1 MEVKLKQYCG
11 ESKITADNVL
21 QRGKVFKNRKKL
33 LKNKERIMEEFIKE
47 SKKIIQR
54 SIYNNKLV
62 LFIGAGVSANSGLPL
77 WKDLIEKIKK
87 KIKVSDNFN
96 DYLKIAQYYYNSR
109 GEKEYY
115 DFLRE
120 ELEVEVSPNNIHEAL
135 LDMNPRH
142 IITTNYDDLIEKEAR
157 KKGMFYDV
165 VSKDTDLPYTPNNK
179 MIIKMHGDF
188 KNRNIVFKE
197 DDYLSYSNNFK
208 LIENYIKSLFSTNVV
223 LFVGYSLGDANVQ
236 LIFQWIK
243 DILGKDLPKPYFLKI
258 DNIDSEV
265 DINEFEYYKNKGINI
280 LYYSQ
285 IAKNLHNN
293 LKSETIGDKT
303 YNAVKYLSSREEN
316 QFGIEELNQYIEM
329 FKDINI
335 LDNKLISNLLE
346 NKAKLLK
353 YTDYELK
360 GNTLILRSNKIDN
373 LITDIRKEI
382 KNGKSKV
389 SDFLDKAS
397 IFFIVRELKD
407 KKKSRIIYKKRKI
420 KEISYMNIQ
429 NDIENYNY
437 KNLNCFINVT
447 GEREVA
453 NNIKLEFE
461 KAYAY
466 YIINDYYNS
475 YEEYK
480 KISER
485 SFNSKNMIMY
495 ALSEFNRFYIG
506 KMLCNDWMTT
516 ATIRKKVKDEIGKIN
531 LDKIIYNIP
540 LEIEQLDF
548 IKRILTWSFI
558 QDNLHEMEELR
569 YKIEKDEKIYYMG
582 GIGKDSA
589 GIYLL
594 QKSVKKLWKFIKYN
608 MLSVDRYREVKR
620 IFYNYIDSLL
630 RNYSIPKIQKEY
642 DDFFGMSG
650 ENIKIEEIS
659 IFDIR
664 VMLEYIS
671 LKDLE
676 ELLNKYDI
684 ENIKIEDE
692 GIGILLNI
700 LNNVID
706 YNLNPYRKNIIDVN
720 KILLLLSK
728 VDVGY
733 ENYVNINKQI
743 LMFLKGKNLNIE
755 NYGYINKYIYYQ
767 DEKFRR
773 YDIQTLKD
781 ILICVKKE
789 IITMNME
796 NINNNQ
802 EYIINNIAHIIHKND
817 KKFKLD
823 LEVEELLYKGK
834 SGIIIDKILMDLYY
848 ICNQEDKK
856 KIRDVIR
863 LKLETKEFSMIESKI
878 YYEAIMR
885 KIIVSNKKYEE
896 KIQEYLDKEI
906 KEKENS
912 KLRTYPDP
920 VEVLLSNIINLILN
934 NDIKDKGRFEKYIG
948 IKDDYDFLFNLDNYE
963 NEKININWL
972 NTFSNKLL
980 ERLAENKKIKCE
992 IGRQIKQELLS
1003 NNNFDKKLLRIY
1015 LEYFS

>member
-1 MEVKLKQYCG
+1 M
-11 ESKITADNVL
+11 
-21 QRGKVFKNRKKL
+21 
-33 LKNKERIMEEFIKE
+33 MEEFIKE

-54 SIYNNKLV
+54 SIYHNKLV

-87 KIKVSDNFN
+87 KIKVSDDSN

-115 DFLRE
+115 DFLKE
-120 ELEVEVSPNNIHEAL
+120 ELEVEASPNNIHEAL
-135 LDMNPRH
+135 LEMNPCH

-165 VSKDTDLPYTPNNK
+165 VAKDTDLPYTPNNK

-223 LFVGYSLGDANVQ
+223 LFVGYSLGDTNVQ

-285 IAKNLHNN
+285 IAKHLENN
-293 LKSETIGDKT
+293 SKFETIGDKT

-316 QFGIEELNQYIEM
+316 QFGIEELNHYIEL

-335 LDNKLISNLLE
+335 LDNKLIGNLLE

-360 GNTLILRSNKIDN
+360 GNTLILRSSKIDN

-382 KNGKSKV
+382 KSGKSKV
-389 SDFLDKAS
+389 IDFLDKAS
-397 IFFIVRELKD
+397 IFFIVQKLKD
-407 KKKSRIIYKKRKI
+407 KKKSRIIYKRRKI
-420 KEISYMNIQ
+420 KEISYMDVQ
-429 NDIENYNY
+429 DDIENYNY
-437 KNLNCFINVT
+437 KNLNYFINVT
-447 GEREVA
+447 GEREIA

-466 YIINDYYNS
+466 YMINDYYNS

-485 SFNSKNMIMY
+485 SFNSKNMIIY

-506 KMLCNDWMTT
+506 KMLCNDWMSPD
-516 ATIRKKVKDEIGKIN
+516 TIRKKVKDEIGKIN

-540 LEIEQLDF
+540 VEIEQLDF
-548 IKRILTWSFI
+548 IKRILTWSFL

-569 YKIEKDEKIYYMG
+569 YKIEKDENTCYFG
-582 GIGKDSA
+582 GIGKDIA

-594 QKSVKKLWKFIKYN
+594 QKSVKNLWKFIKYN
-608 MLSVDRYREVKR
+608 MLSIDRYREVKR
-620 IFYNYIDSLL
+620 IFYNYMDSLL

-642 DDFFGMSG
+642 DEFFGMSG
-650 ENIKIEEIS
+650 ENVKIEEIS

-676 ELLNKYDI
+676 ELFNKYDI
-684 ENIKIEDE
+684 ENIKIENTS
-692 GIGILLNI
+692 IGILLNI

-706 YNLNPYRKNIIDVN
+706 YNINQYRKNIIDVN

-728 VDVGY
+728 IDVGY
-733 ENYVNINKQI
+733 ENYININKQI

-767 DEKFRR
+767 DKKFKR
-773 YDIQTLKD
+773 YDIQTLKE
-781 ILICVKKE
+781 ILICIQKE
-789 IITMNME
+789 ITTMNMQ

-802 EYIINNIAHIIHKND
+802 EYIINNITHIIHKND

-823 LEVEELLYKGK
+823 IEIEELLHKEK
-834 SGIIIDKILMDLYY
+834 KGIIIYKILMDLYY
-848 ICNQEDKK
+848 ICNQDNKK
-856 KIRDVIR
+856 KIKNAIIV
-863 LKLETKEFSMIESKI
+863 KLNTKEFSMIEAEI
-878 YYEAIMR
+878 YYEAIMG

-906 KEKENS
+906 DKKENS
-912 KLRTYPDP
+912 SLRSYPDP

-934 NDIKDKGRFEKYIG
+934 NDIKDKERFKKYIG

-963 NEKININWL
+963 NEKIDINWL
-972 NTFSNKLL
+972 DKFSKKLL
-980 ERLAENKKIKCE
+980 ERLAKNEKIKYE
-992 IGRQIKQELLS
+992 IGRQIKQELIS

>member
-1 MEVKLKQYCG
+1 
-11 ESKITADNVL
+11 
-21 QRGKVFKNRKKL
+21 
-33 LKNKERIMEEFIKE
+33 MEEFIKE

-115 DFLRE
+115 DFLKE
-120 ELEVEVSPNNIHEAL
+120 ELEVEASPNNIHEAL
-135 LDMNPRH
+135 LDMNPCH

-165 VSKDTDLPYTPNNK
+165 VAKDTDLPYTPNNK

-223 LFVGYSLGDANVQ
+223 LFVGYSLGDTNVQ

-285 IAKNLHNN
+285 IAKNLNNN
-293 LKSETIGDKT
+293 LKFETIGDKT
-303 YNAVKYLSSREEN
+303 YNAVKYLSSREKN
-316 QFGIEELNQYIEM
+316 QFGIEELNQYIEI

-382 KNGKSKV
+382 KSGKSKV
-389 SDFLDKAS
+389 IDFLDKAS

-407 KKKSRIIYKKRKI
+407 KKKSRIIYKRRKI

-437 KNLNCFINVT
+437 KNLNYFINIT
-447 GEREVA
+447 GEREIA

-485 SFNSKNMIMY
+485 SFNSKNMIIY

-506 KMLCNDWMTT
+506 KMLCNDWMITD
-516 ATIRKKVKDEIGKIN
+516 TIRKKVKDEIGKIN

-540 LEIEQLDF
+540 VEIEQLDF

-569 YKIEKDEKIYYMG
+569 YKIERDENTCYMG

-594 QKSVKKLWKFIKYN
+594 QKSVKNLWKFIKYN
-608 MLSVDRYREVKR
+608 MLSIDRYREVKR

-676 ELLNKYDI
+676 ELFNKYDI
-684 ENIKIEDE
+684 ENIKIEDKS
-692 GIGILLNI
+692 IGILLNI

-706 YNLNPYRKNIIDVN
+706 YNINQHRKNIIDVN

-728 VDVGY
+728 IDVGY
-733 ENYVNINKQI
+733 ENYIYINKQI

-767 DEKFRR
+767 DKKFRR
-773 YDIQTLKD
+773 YDIQTLKE
-781 ILICVKKE
+781 ILICVQKE
-789 IITMNME
+789 ITTMNMQ

-802 EYIINNIAHIIHKND
+802 EYIINNITHIIHKND
-817 KKFKLD
+817 RKFKLD
-823 LEVEELLYKGK
+823 LEIEELLYKEK
-834 SGIIIDKILMDLYY
+834 KGIIIYKILMDLYY
-848 ICNQEDKK
+848 ICNQDNKK
-856 KIRDVIR
+856 KIKNAIIV
-863 LKLETKEFSMIESKI
+863 KLNTKEFSMIEAEI
-878 YYEAIMR
+878 YYEAIMG

-906 KEKENS
+906 NKKENLP
-912 KLRTYPDP
+912 LRSYPDP

-934 NDIKDKGRFEKYIG
+934 NDIKDKERFKKYIG

-963 NEKININWL
+963 NEKIDINWL
-972 NTFSNKLL
+972 DTFSKKLL
-980 ERLAENKKIKCE
+980 ERLAKNEKIKCE
-992 IGRQIKQELLS
+992 IGRQIKQELIS

>member
-1 MEVKLKQYCG
+1 M
-11 ESKITADNVL
+11 
-21 QRGKVFKNRKKL
+21 
-33 LKNKERIMEEFIKE
+33 MEEFIKE

-54 SIYNNKLV
+54 SIYHNKLV

-87 KIKVSDNFN
+87 KIKVSDDSN

-115 DFLRE
+115 DFLKE
-120 ELEVEVSPNNIHEAL
+120 ELEVEASPNNIHEAL
-135 LDMNPRH
+135 LEMNPCH

-165 VSKDTDLPYTPNNK
+165 VAKDTDLPYTPNNK

-223 LFVGYSLGDANVQ
+223 LFVGYSLGDTNVQ

-285 IAKNLHNN
+285 IAKHLENN
-293 LKSETIGDKT
+293 SKFETIGDKT

-316 QFGIEELNQYIEM
+316 QFGIEELNHYIEL

-335 LDNKLISNLLE
+335 LDNKLIGNLLE

-360 GNTLILRSNKIDN
+360 GNTLILRSSKIDN

-382 KNGKSKV
+382 KSGKSKV
-389 SDFLDKAS
+389 IDFLDKAS
-397 IFFIVRELKD
+397 IFFIVQKLKD
-407 KKKSRIIYKKRKI
+407 KKKSRIIYKRRKI
-420 KEISYMNIQ
+420 KEISYMDVQ
-429 NDIENYNY
+429 DDIENYNY
-437 KNLNCFINVT
+437 KNLNYFINVT
-447 GEREVA
+447 GEREIA

-466 YIINDYYNS
+466 YMINDYYNS

-485 SFNSKNMIMY
+485 SFNSKNMIIY

-506 KMLCNDWMTT
+506 KMLCNDWMSPD
-516 ATIRKKVKDEIGKIN
+516 TIRKKVKDEIGKIN

-540 LEIEQLDF
+540 VEIEQLDF
-548 IKRILTWSFI
+548 IKRILTWSFL

-569 YKIEKDEKIYYMG
+569 YKIEKDENTCYFG
-582 GIGKDSA
+582 GIGKDIA

-594 QKSVKKLWKFIKYN
+594 QKSVKNLWKFIKYN
-608 MLSVDRYREVKR
+608 MLSIDRYREVKR

-642 DDFFGMSG
+642 DEFFGMSG
-650 ENIKIEEIS
+650 ENVKIEEIS

-676 ELLNKYDI
+676 ELFNKYDI
-684 ENIKIEDE
+684 ENIKIENTS
-692 GIGILLNI
+692 IGILLNI

-706 YNLNPYRKNIIDVN
+706 YNINQYRKNIIDVN

-728 VDVGY
+728 IDVGY
-733 ENYVNINKQI
+733 ENYININKQI

-767 DEKFRR
+767 DKKFKR
-773 YDIQTLKD
+773 YDIQTLKE
-781 ILICVKKE
+781 ILICIQKE
-789 IITMNME
+789 ITTMNMQ

-802 EYIINNIAHIIHKND
+802 EYIINNITHIIHKND

-823 LEVEELLYKGK
+823 IEIEELLHKEK
-834 SGIIIDKILMDLYY
+834 KGIIIYKILMDLYY
-848 ICNQEDKK
+848 ICNQDNKK
-856 KIRDVIR
+856 KIKNAIIV
-863 LKLETKEFSMIESKI
+863 KLNTKEFSMIEAEI
-878 YYEAIMR
+878 YYEAIMG

-906 KEKENS
+906 DKKENS
-912 KLRTYPDP
+912 SLRSYPDP

-934 NDIKDKGRFEKYIG
+934 NDIKDKERFKKYIG

-963 NEKININWL
+963 NEKIDINWL
-972 NTFSNKLL
+972 DKFSKKLL
-980 ERLAENKKIKCE
+980 ERLAKNEKIKYE
-992 IGRQIKQELLS
+992 IGRQIKQELIS

>member
-1 MEVKLKQYCG
+1 M
-11 ESKITADNVL
+11 
-21 QRGKVFKNRKKL
+21 
-33 LKNKERIMEEFIKE
+33 MEEFIKE

-54 SIYNNKLV
+54 SIYHNKLV

-87 KIKVSDNFN
+87 KIKVSDDSN

-115 DFLRE
+115 DFLKE
-120 ELEVEVSPNNIHEAL
+120 ELEVEASPNNIHEAL
-135 LDMNPRH
+135 LEMNPCH

-165 VSKDTDLPYTPNNK
+165 VAKDTDLPYTPNNK

-223 LFVGYSLGDANVQ
+223 LFVGYSLGDTNVQ

-285 IAKNLHNN
+285 IAKHLENN
-293 LKSETIGDKT
+293 SKFETIGDKT

-316 QFGIEELNQYIEM
+316 QFGIEELNHYIEL

-335 LDNKLISNLLE
+335 LDNKLIGNLLE

-360 GNTLILRSNKIDN
+360 GNTLILRSSKIDN

-382 KNGKSKV
+382 KSGKSKV
-389 SDFLDKAS
+389 IDFLDKAS
-397 IFFIVRELKD
+397 IFFIVQKLKD
-407 KKKSRIIYKKRKI
+407 KKKSRIIYKRRKI
-420 KEISYMNIQ
+420 KEISYMDVQ
-429 NDIENYNY
+429 DDIENYNY
-437 KNLNCFINVT
+437 KNLNYFINVT
-447 GEREVA
+447 GEREIA

-466 YIINDYYNS
+466 YMINDYYNS

-485 SFNSKNMIMY
+485 SFNSKNMIIY

-506 KMLCNDWMTT
+506 KMLCNDWMSPD
-516 ATIRKKVKDEIGKIN
+516 TIRKKVKDEIGKIN

-540 LEIEQLDF
+540 VEIEQLDF
-548 IKRILTWSFI
+548 IKRILTWSFL

-569 YKIEKDEKIYYMG
+569 YKIEKDENTCYFG
-582 GIGKDSA
+582 GIGKDIA

-594 QKSVKKLWKFIKYN
+594 QKSVKNLWKFIKYN
-608 MLSVDRYREVKR
+608 MLSIDRYREVKR
-620 IFYNYIDSLL
+620 IFYNYMDSLL

-642 DDFFGMSG
+642 DEFFGMSG
-650 ENIKIEEIS
+650 ENVKIEEIS

-676 ELLNKYDI
+676 ELFNKYDI
-684 ENIKIEDE
+684 ENIKIENTS
-692 GIGILLNI
+692 IGILLNI

-706 YNLNPYRKNIIDVN
+706 YNINQYRKNIIDVN

-728 VDVGY
+728 IDVGY
-733 ENYVNINKQI
+733 ENYININKQI

-767 DEKFRR
+767 DKKFKR
-773 YDIQTLKD
+773 YDIQTLKE
-781 ILICVKKE
+781 ILICIQKE
-789 IITMNME
+789 ITTMNMQ

-802 EYIINNIAHIIHKND
+802 EYIINNITHIIHKND

-823 LEVEELLYKGK
+823 IEIEELLHKEK
-834 SGIIIDKILMDLYY
+834 KGIIIYKILMDLYY
-848 ICNQEDKK
+848 ICNQDNKK
-856 KIRDVIR
+856 KIKNAIIV
-863 LKLETKEFSMIESKI
+863 KLNTKEFSMIEAEI
-878 YYEAIMR
+878 YYEAIMG

-906 KEKENS
+906 DKKENS
-912 KLRTYPDP
+912 SLRSYPDP

-934 NDIKDKGRFEKYIG
+934 NDIKDKERFKKYIG
-948 IKDDYDFLFNLDNYE
+948 IKDDYDFLFILYYYE
-963 NEKININWL
+963 NEKIY
-972 NTFSNKLL
+972 
-980 ERLAENKKIKCE
+980 
-992 IGRQIKQELLS
+992 
-1003 NNNFDKKLLRIY
+1003 IY
-1015 LEYFS
+1015 

>member
-1 MEVKLKQYCG
+1 M
-11 ESKITADNVL
+11 
-21 QRGKVFKNRKKL
+21 
-33 LKNKERIMEEFIKE
+33 MEEFIKE

-54 SIYNNKLV
+54 SIYHNKLV

-87 KIKVSDNFN
+87 KIKVSDDSN

-115 DFLRE
+115 DFLKE
-120 ELEVEVSPNNIHEAL
+120 ELEVEASPNNIHEAL
-135 LDMNPRH
+135 LEMNPCH

-165 VSKDTDLPYTPNNK
+165 VAKDTDLPYTPNNK

-223 LFVGYSLGDANVQ
+223 LFVGYSLGDTNVQ

-285 IAKNLHNN
+285 IAKHLENN
-293 LKSETIGDKT
+293 SKFETIGDKT

-316 QFGIEELNQYIEM
+316 QFGIEELNHYIEL

-335 LDNKLISNLLE
+335 LDNKLIGNLLE

-360 GNTLILRSNKIDN
+360 GNTLILHSSKIDN

-382 KNGKSKV
+382 KSGKSKV
-389 SDFLDKAS
+389 IDFLDKAS
-397 IFFIVRELKD
+397 IFFIVQKLKD
-407 KKKSRIIYKKRKI
+407 KKKSRIIYKRRKI
-420 KEISYMNIQ
+420 KEISYMDVQ
-429 NDIENYNY
+429 DDIENYNY
-437 KNLNCFINVT
+437 KNLNYFINVT
-447 GEREVA
+447 GEREIA

-466 YIINDYYNS
+466 YMINDYYNS

-485 SFNSKNMIMY
+485 SFNSKNMIIY

-506 KMLCNDWMTT
+506 KMLCNDWMSPD
-516 ATIRKKVKDEIGKIN
+516 TIRKKVKDEIGKIN

-540 LEIEQLDF
+540 VEIEQLDF
-548 IKRILTWSFI
+548 IKRILTWSFL

-569 YKIEKDEKIYYMG
+569 YKIEKDENTCYFG
-582 GIGKDSA
+582 GIGKDIA

-594 QKSVKKLWKFIKYN
+594 QKSVKNLWKFIKYN
-608 MLSVDRYREVKR
+608 MLSIDRYREVKR

-642 DDFFGMSG
+642 DEFFGMSG
-650 ENIKIEEIS
+650 ENVKIEEIS

-676 ELLNKYDI
+676 ELFNKYDI
-684 ENIKIEDE
+684 ENIKIENTS
-692 GIGILLNI
+692 IGILLNI

-706 YNLNPYRKNIIDVN
+706 YNINQYRKNIIDVN

-728 VDVGY
+728 IDVGY
-733 ENYVNINKQI
+733 ENYININKQI

-767 DEKFRR
+767 DKKFKR
-773 YDIQTLKD
+773 YDIQTLKE
-781 ILICVKKE
+781 ILICIQKE
-789 IITMNME
+789 ITTMNMQ

-802 EYIINNIAHIIHKND
+802 EYIINNITHIIHKND

-823 LEVEELLYKGK
+823 IEIEELLHKEK
-834 SGIIIDKILMDLYY
+834 KGIIIYKILMDLYY
-848 ICNQEDKK
+848 ICNQDNKK
-856 KIRDVIR
+856 KIKNAIIV
-863 LKLETKEFSMIESKI
+863 KLNTKEFSMIEAEI
-878 YYEAIMR
+878 YYEAIMG

-906 KEKENS
+906 DKKENS
-912 KLRTYPDP
+912 SLRSYPDP

-934 NDIKDKGRFEKYIG
+934 NDIKDKERFKKYIG

-963 NEKININWL
+963 NEKIDINWL
-972 NTFSNKLL
+972 DKFSKKLL
-980 ERLAENKKIKCE
+980 ERLAKNEKIKYE
-992 IGRQIKQELLS
+992 IGRQIKQELIS